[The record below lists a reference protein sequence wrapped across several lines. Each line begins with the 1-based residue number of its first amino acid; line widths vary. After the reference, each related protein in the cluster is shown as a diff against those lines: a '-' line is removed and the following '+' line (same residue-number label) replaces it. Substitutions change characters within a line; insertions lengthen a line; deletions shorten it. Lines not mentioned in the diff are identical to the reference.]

1 MTVKKIYTVCLLILF
16 CTTFSASTL
25 SNTLE
30 ECMKESGVS
39 DRLEAKKWWD
49 ISSAV
54 IAAFKNESSQ
64 DLAALMKGPLMVGPT
79 RQELLNN
86 DLRTFFSSA
95 VIYEIAS
102 EAPLCARFNSQGA
115 MLGNGHVWV
124 EQRGEAMALVSA
136 PSAIEIPFSYGR
148 SGVPR
153 LPDGGVIHPRCI
165 EVVWSSGDNFEAYAE
180 KYGIPYEELVNAPL
194 ARVSRAFT
202 IGFCP
207 PWLLEGNVCTSELRL
222 ALLKGIDKCS
232 LPDSNVDKKL
242 LDSQIVRP
250 REIHADDEER
260 SYRVLGIQPEKVCQR
275 LIARGLKATACFFTA
290 KSLGRKG
297 DAYALHA
304 LINDR
309 YIAPVRF
316 FDNASEIREFLD
328 PSEISK
334 TESLCDAQF
343 PVFQCSFKE
352 TGKSVAICESS
363 DPAAFTY
370 RFGQPGRVELTIPIN
385 TKNTSLTYENLDSAW
400 FWSMKIRRGK
410 YQYVLTDSQGISAR
424 LSVVKGNE
432 ELAGWFCES
441 GDDGFALGQVL
452 EQLHDSGYP
461 RKEP

>member
-1 MTVKKIYTVCLLILF
+1 MTIKKIYHTCLIILL
-16 CTTFSASTL
+16 CTTFSA
-25 SNTLE
+25 NTLADTLD
-30 ECMKESGVS
+30 ECMKESGVT
-39 DRLEAKKWWD
+39 DALEAKKWWD

-54 IAAFKNESSQ
+54 IKAFKNESSP
-64 DLAALMKGPLMVGPT
+64 DLAALMNGPLIVGPT
-79 RQELLNN
+79 RHELLNN

-136 PSAIEIPFSYGR
+136 PSAREIPFSYGR

-180 KYGIPYEELVNAPL
+180 RYGVPYEELVSAPL
-194 ARVSRAFT
+194 ARASRAFT
-202 IGFCP
+202 IDFCP
-207 PWLLEGNVCTSELRL
+207 PWLLENNVCTSDVQL

-232 LPDSNVDKKL
+232 IPDSNVEKKL
-242 LDSQIVRP
+242 LDGQIVKP
-250 REIHADDEER
+250 REIDSDDEER
-260 SYRVLGIQPEKVCQR
+260 SYRVLGIQPEDVCQR
-275 LIARGLKATACFFTA
+275 LIARGFKATACFVTA
-290 KSLGRKG
+290 KSLGRRG
-297 DAYALHA
+297 DSYTLHA

-316 FDNASEIREFLD
+316 FDSAGEIREFLK
-328 PSEISK
+328 PSELSK
-334 TESLCDAQF
+334 TEGLCGAQS

-363 DPAAFTY
+363 NPTTFTY
-370 RFGQPGRVELTIPIN
+370 RFGRPGELELIAPISL
-385 TKNTSLTYENLDSAW
+385 KNTSLTYESVGSTW

-424 LSVVKGNE
+424 LSVAKGNE

-441 GDDGFALGQVL
+441 GNDGFDLGQLL
-452 EQLHDSGYP
+452 ERLHDAGYP
-461 RKEP
+461 SKEP

>member
-1 MTVKKIYTVCLLILF
+1 MTIKKIHNACLIILL
-16 CTTFSASTL
+16 CTTFSA
-25 SNTLE
+25 NTLADTLD
-30 ECMKESGVS
+30 ECMKESGVT
-39 DRLEAKKWWD
+39 DRIEAKKWWD

-54 IAAFKNESSQ
+54 IKAFENESSH
-64 DLAALMKGPLMVGPT
+64 DLAALMNGPLIVGPT
-79 RQELLNN
+79 RHELLNN
-86 DLRTFFSSA
+86 DLRTFFSNA

-165 EVVWSSGDNFEAYAE
+165 EVEWSSGDNFKAYAE
-180 KYGIPYEELVNAPL
+180 RYGVPYEELVSAPL
-194 ARVSRAFT
+194 ARASRAFT

-207 PWLLEGNVCTSELRL
+207 PWLLEGNVCASDLRL

-232 LPDSNVDKKL
+232 LADSNVEREL
-242 LDSQIVRP
+242 LDSQIIRP
-250 REIHADDEER
+250 REIHPNDEER

-275 LIARGLKATACFFTA
+275 LIAPGLKATACFFTA
-290 KSLGRKG
+290 KSLGRRG

-316 FDNASEIREFLD
+316 FDNAGEIREFLN
-328 PSEISK
+328 PPEMSK
-334 TESLCDAQF
+334 TENLCGAQF

-352 TGKSVAICESS
+352 TRKSVAICESTN
-363 DPAAFTY
+363 PAAFTY
-370 RFGQPGRVELTIPIN
+370 RFGLPGRVELTVPIN
-385 TKNTSLTYENLDSAW
+385 TKNTSLTYESLGSAW
-400 FWSMKIRRGK
+400 FWSIKIRRGK

-441 GDDGFALGQVL
+441 GNDGFDLGQLL
-452 EQLHDSGYP
+452 ERLHDAGYP
-461 RKEP
+461 SKEP